1 MKLPRSSLIWF
12 VLIVCLTLFIFAY
25 LTRKSLCEIRNK
37 DGCTEVATFMADTA
51 NALKR
56 LYKGASG
63 SLVAPFLQPGSKVG
77 SLWDP
82 AAPPSI
88 LRPGNK

>member
-12 VLIVCLTLFIFAY
+12 VLIVCLTLFIFTY

-56 LYKGASG
+56 LYKRGFRFTG
-63 SLVAPFLQPGSKVG
+63 SSFFTTRQ
-77 SLWDP
+77 
-82 AAPPSI
+82 
-88 LRPGNK
+88 